1 MFNEWFGL
9 LFVLINFIL
18 VLAMY
23 RLFGKTGLFA
33 WIGISTILANL
44 QVIKTIEIFGLTA
57 TLGNA
62 MYGTA
67 FLVTDI
73 LNEKYGRKEAQKAV
87 LLGFFTLLTMTII
100 MQMALLFKPHPDDF
114 AQQSLATIFG
124 IIPRIALGSL
134 AAYLVSQF
142 ADVYIFS
149 YLKNKFPKDSQFWI
163 RNNGSTM
170 ISQLLDTLVFT
181 SISFLGEFPP
191 EVWIEIFLTTYILKW
206 IVSILDTPF
215 GYIAKRFTFDED
227 KGIVNEKRV

>member
-9 LFVLINFIL
+9 FFVIVNFIL
-18 VLAMY
+18 VLTMY
-23 RLFGKTGLFA
+23 KIFGKTGLFV
-33 WIGISTILANL
+33 WIGVSTILANL

-73 LNEKYGRKEAQKAV
+73 LNEKYGKKEAQKAV
-87 LLGFFTLLTMTII
+87 WLGFFTLLVMTII
-100 MQMALLFKPHPDDF
+100 MQMALVFHPHPDDI
-114 AQQSLATIFG
+114 AQGSLETIFG
-124 IIPRIALGSL
+124 MIPRIAIGSL

-149 YLKNKFPKDSQFWI
+149 FLRKRFPKDSQFWI

-170 ISQLLDTLVFT
+170 ISQLIDTLVFT
-181 SISFLGEFPP
+181 SIAFMGEFPFDIW
-191 EVWIEIFLTTYILKW
+191 VQIFLTTYILKW
-206 IVSILDTPF
+206 IVALIDTPF
-215 GYIAKRFTFDED
+215 GYLAKRMNVKD
-227 KGIVNEKRV
+227 

>member
-9 LFVLINFIL
+9 IFVIVNFIL

-23 RLFGKTGLFA
+23 KIFGRTGLFV
-33 WIGISTILANL
+33 WIGVSTILANL

-73 LNEKYGRKEAQKAV
+73 LNEKHGKKEAQKAV
-87 LLGFFTLLTMTII
+87 WLGFFTLLIMTII
-100 MQMALLFKPHPDDF
+100 MQMVLVFDPHPDDF
-114 AQQSLATIFG
+114 AQGSLETIFG
-124 IIPRIALGSL
+124 MIPRIAIGSL
-134 AAYLVSQF
+134 AAYLISQF
-142 ADVYIFS
+142 ADVYIFAF
-149 YLKNKFPKDSQFWI
+149 LKKKFPKDSQFWI

-181 SISFLGEFPP
+181 SIAFLGAFPFD
-191 EVWIEIFLTTYILKW
+191 VWIQIVITTYLLKW
-206 IVSILDTPF
+206 IVALLDTPF
-215 GYIAKRFTFDED
+215 GYLAKRFDVKD
-227 KGIVNEKRV
+227 

>member
-9 LFVLINFIL
+9 LFIIVNFVL
-18 VLAMY
+18 VLVMY
-23 RLFGKTGLFA
+23 RLFGRTGLFV

-73 LNEKYGRKEAQKAV
+73 LNEKYGKKEAQKAV
-87 LLGFFTLLTMTII
+87 WLGFFTLLIMTVI
-100 MQMALLFKPHPDDF
+100 MQMVLVFQPHPEDI
-114 AQQSLATIFG
+114 AQESLSTIFFL
-124 IIPRIALGSL
+124 IPRIVLGSL
-134 AAYLVSQF
+134 AAYLIAQF

-149 YLKNKFPKDSQFWI
+149 FLKKKFPKDSQFWI

-181 SISFLGEFPP
+181 TIAFLGEYPFDI
-191 EVWIEIFLTTYILKW
+191 WLEIFITTYILKW
-206 IVSILDTPF
+206 IVSLLDTPF
-215 GYIAKRFTFDED
+215 GYIAKKMNVKE
-227 KGIVNEKRV
+227 